1 MLTRQT
7 SGKIIILYNTSK
19 SLLISSI
26 FPNHFLDSAK
36 FPLRGIKFGGG
47 KLSRPGG
54 TDSISHHS
62 SSSGAPA
69 SPHCLEF
76 RGGTRTEAELQCL
89 PSNRSPY
96 SRPEPQI
103 FNASQGKAQI
113 QSTKKENGA
122 VSTKAHCFCLCLP
135 ELSTVYQNGN
145 RWHKAN
151 ACTFSQFPTK
161 RTDVFITC
169 YMTAFNKM

>member
-1 MLTRQT
+1 MAQT
-7 SGKIIILYNTSK
+7 GFHTI
-19 SLLISSI
+19 
-26 FPNHFLDSAK
+26 
-36 FPLRGIKFGGG
+36 
-47 KLSRPGG
+47 
-54 TDSISHHS
+54 
-62 SSSGAPA
+62 PA
-69 SPHCLEF
+69 
-76 RGGTRTEAELQCL
+76 AQELQPL
-89 PSNRSPY
+89 LTVPPLSLMGRVQGRDTDRSRRKNC
-96 SRPEPQI
+96 SVCQ
-103 FNASQGKAQI
+103 ASDLLTAEQSPKDFMNHEERLKQI

-151 ACTFSQFPTK
+151 AHTFSQFPTK